1 MAFYFFD
8 TSAVV
13 KRYAMETGSAWVQQ
27 LANPTLKHSIYL
39 VRITEVEVASA
50 ITRQLR
56 AGSVSSLDAV
66 IGMNNFN
73 HDFVHQYR
81 VIEILP
87 ALTRRAASLAQTHGL
102 RAYDAV
108 QLAAA
113 LELNTDRISLGLSAV
128 TLISSDAALNAAAVV
143 EGLAVDDP
151 NAHA

>member
-13 KRYAMETGSAWVQQ
+13 KRYATEAGSARVQQ
-27 LANPTLKHSIYL
+27 LADPTLKHSIYL
-39 VRITEVEVASA
+39 VRITEVEVVSA
-50 ITRQLR
+50 ITRRLR
-56 AGSVSSLDAV
+56 VGSLSPSDAA
-66 IGMNNFN
+66 IGMKNFS
-73 HDFVHQYR
+73 HDFLHQYR

-87 ALTRRAASLAQTHGL
+87 ALTRRAASLVQTRNL

-113 LELNTDRISLGLSAV
+113 LEINADRASLGLSTV
-128 TLISSDAALNAAAVV
+128 TFVSADGALNAAAVA